1 MGELEEKFLR
11 KWGIQQTSWVIE
23 NLEKKIEDVIRHK
36 KKRQLETPGKANIC
50 KKVMVQI
57 QTKLICG
64 NIFSVW

>member
-36 KKRQLETPGKANIC
+36 KK
-50 KKVMVQI
+50 
-57 QTKLICG
+57 G
-64 NIFSVW
+64 N